1 MKVYV
6 VYGDSLE
13 GLVKGVYT
21 EKALNNYL
29 LSFLPYVKKQKQAQI
44 EAWQQSI
51 NSCLATR
58 KQMIET
64 HDNLLKQEKALDNKY
79 DGRYKEIHKKRKEA
93 LNFIDQRQKE
103 IRIFENKIH
112 RLNSFS
118 DEQLLQGYLSTNKIS
133 YEEFSLIGY
142 YD

>member
-6 VYGDSLE
+6 VYGDSWE

-29 LSFLPYVKKQKQAQI
+29 QSFIPYVKKQKQAQI

-79 DGRYKEIHKKRKEA
+79 DERYKEIHRKRKEA
-93 LNFIDQRQKE
+93 LKFIDQRQKE

-112 RLNSFS
+112 RLNSLS
-118 DEQLLQGYLSTNKIS
+118 DEQLLQGYLSTNRIS
-133 YEEFSLIGY
+133 YEEFNLIGY